1 MVFMYRI
8 STKMDYV
15 YFMAHPSRWDIR
27 QDGTSVRM
35 GQKVY
40 IPILLRAKFS
50 NCESRVHNVLGLAGD
65 ASCLGGHVDRGRLEL
80 RGKQDPLLEA
90 DRRRVGGE
98 RREDDVPLTVRGT
111 QALSKLENGILCSS
125 LPLPTTRC
133 VAPLRIILPADL
145 GRRTL

>member
-111 QALSKLENGILCSS
+111 QALRR
-125 LPLPTTRC
+125 RC
-133 VAPLRIILPADL
+133 HARQSPRGRGDARGHGTDRAPDHK
-145 GRRTL
+145 GN